1 MTQSANHK
9 RSGKVSGSLFSFTVA
24 KDVKTLAPA
33 LLFTVAGAIIPP
45 ALSILLGKVFDALS
59 GFGTGQ
65 LTSDRFMEKVVS
77 SVIGIVSLGIGS
89 VAVGWMMVTLWC
101 RFSDSQSQRAQR
113 AIFSNFLSREMSW
126 FDENSGVI
134 GLLTISNRNVED
146 FRVATSICLAYTT
159 QSAITMILCLVLA
172 LIKSWS
178 LTLVTLAGVPVIVLI
193 SVVLAR
199 FINRNL
205 EASKEQMQIA
215 SNNANWAIHC
225 LETVKMFNRE
235 LTEIKNFDNSI
246 KLAKKLYLRFCQFL
260 CLQLGLCRALSLT
273 MFVQGFFFGSYLVR
287 HNKVSSGDVLTV
299 FWCCI
304 TVAQS
309 FNSISI
315 QMVLIK
321 KGQVAVQWLNRTL
334 AEKPKSS
341 SIGFYPPPAEGS
353 IEFFKVSV
361 PLQQNTFQVLTQVS
375 FQYPSRKFVPILS
388 KFSFSVAPYSMT
400 FIVGQSGSGKSTIS
414 NILLRIYDNYK
425 GIIRVDGYRLDT
437 INPKWLHDNIHVVE
451 QQSIMYN
458 ATLADNIKLGHR
470 NPSEVTDEELQLAC
484 KAAILDFLEEL
495 PQGLDTVIGHE
506 GVQLSGGQKQRV
518 ALARAYLS
526 NSPIM
531 VLDEALSALD
541 FALRFKAMESI
552 RRFRAGKTTLVITH
566 EFSQIDPSDRVA
578 ILKKGELLE
587 QGIRRDLESDP
598 HSEFNMVLKSTSPL
612 TQETPKLLDE
622 EFQSCSSKR
631 ESQFRILED
640 TKAREPT
647 LSKVYHSLRRKLV
660 RDRHC
665 ATDEEASIG
674 APTTKPTDRDSTLR
688 ILKEIFI
695 TIDDKPLLLLG
706 LLFTIANGV
715 SNPVFSF
722 AFSNLITTIVP
733 KQDGTE
739 SQANT
744 SLKWAMVVLAVA
756 FIDGL
761 TTYFR
766 IALDTVAERWVFK
779 LRSEM
784 FQSIVHGQIE
794 WFNKENHSPDA
805 LSHLL
810 VNHTDD
816 MRMIITRFF
825 SAATTI
831 LVLAF
836 TALLWCFIVGWRL
849 TLIGMAMLP
858 GFLIASKIYKFVTDR
873 WEEEYQ
879 KANEQT
885 IELVSEV
892 VKKIKSVKTLGLE
905 AHFTDA
911 FKARENYTD
920 RIGFRKA
927 FFIGFGYGLSHLFM
941 FVTIGV
947 LLWYGMNQISTGN
960 YSLQQTMLVFT
971 LLVFSLVTVSQ
982 LMDTIPQS
990 SSGFDAFK
998 GMRKSNSI
1006 PIEEKTGISGNNLL
1020 GDIELKNINFSYS
1033 GSKKS
1038 VLSNLSFSIPAGK
1051 VIALVGPSGSGKST
1065 VIGLLARLYNPTSG
1079 SVTIAG
1085 QNIKEISLT
1094 HYRSQV
1100 AVVRQMPLHFLDGS
1114 IAANLRYA
1122 NENAE
1127 ISIQDVCKECSID
1140 DFISSLREGYDT
1152 RLGDQ
1157 NGGGAH
1163 LSGGQMQ
1170 RLGIA
1175 RALLRQ
1181 PKVLILDECTSA
1193 LDPESMSAI
1202 KDMIRRQ
1209 KGMTI
1214 IMITHQQEMIE
1225 LADKVIHIEAH
1236 QSF

>member
-1 MTQSANHK
+1 MTQPVDRK

-24 KDVKTLAPA
+24 KDAKTLAPA
-33 LLFTVAGAIIPP
+33 LLFTIAGAIIPP

-65 LTSDRFMEKVVS
+65 LSSDQFMEKVVS
-77 SVIGIVSLGIGS
+77 AVIGIVSLGIGS

-101 RFSDSQSQRAQR
+101 RFSDSQSQRVQR
-113 AIFSNFLSREMSW
+113 AVFSNFLSRDMSW
-126 FDENSGVI
+126 FDQNCGVI
-134 GLLTISNRNVED
+134 GLLTISNRNIED

-159 QSAITMILCLVLA
+159 QSAITMVLCLVLA

-193 SVVLAR
+193 SAVLAR

-215 SNNANWAIHC
+215 SNNANWTIHC

-246 KLAKKLYLRFCQFL
+246 KLAKKLYLRFCHFL
-260 CLQLGLCRALSLT
+260 CLQLGICRAVSLT

-287 HNKVSSGDVLTV
+287 HRKASSGDVLTV

-334 AEKPKSS
+334 AEKTKSS
-341 SIGFYPPPAEGS
+341 SIGFYPPPAKGS
-353 IEFFKVSV
+353 IEFFKVS
-361 PLQQNTFQVLTQVS
+361 
-375 FQYPSRKFVPILS
+375 FQYPSRKLVPILN

-400 FIVGQSGSGKSTIS
+400 FIVGQSGCGKSTIS
-414 NILLRIYDNYK
+414 NLLLRIYDNYK
-425 GIIRVDGYRLDT
+425 GIIRVDGYGLDT

-451 QQSIMYN
+451 QQSVMYN
-458 ATLADNIKLGHR
+458 ATLADNIKVGHR
-470 NPSEVTDEELQLAC
+470 NPSDVTDEELQLAC
-484 KAAILDFLEEL
+484 KAAMFDFMEEL
-495 PQGLDTVIGHE
+495 PQGLDTVIGNE

-518 ALARAYLS
+518 ALARAYLN

-531 VLDEALSALD
+531 VFDEALSALD
-541 FALRFKAMESI
+541 VALRFKAMESI
-552 RRFRAGKTTLVITH
+552 RRFRAGKTSLVITH

-578 ILKKGELLE
+578 VMRKGEILE
-587 QGIRRDLESDP
+587 QGIRRDLESDS
-598 HSEFNMVLKSTSPL
+598 HSEFNIMLNSTSPL
-612 TQETPKLLDE
+612 TQETSQLLHE
-622 EFQSCSSKR
+622 EFQSYDNKK
-631 ESQFRILED
+631 ESQFKILED
-640 TKAREPT
+640 TMARE
-647 LSKVYHSLRRKLV
+647 SAACKFYRSLRRKLV
-660 RDRHC
+660 RERDY
-665 ATDEEASIG
+665 AKDEEASIG
-674 APTTKPTDRDSTLR
+674 EPTTKPTDRDSTLR
-688 ILKEIFI
+688 ILKEIFLS
-695 TIDDKPLLLLG
+695 IDDKPLLILG

-733 KQDGTE
+733 KQDGAE

-756 FIDGL
+756 LIDGF
-761 TTYFR
+761 TTYLR
-766 IALDTVAERWVFK
+766 IALDAVAERWIFK

-784 FQSIVHGQIE
+784 FQSIVHGQME
-794 WFNKENHSPDA
+794 WFNKENHSSDA

-816 MRMIITRFF
+816 MRMIITRFL

-831 LVLAF
+831 LILTF

-849 TLIGMAMLP
+849 TLIGMALLP
-858 GFLIASKIYKFVTDR
+858 GFLIASKIYKSITDR

-885 IELVSEV
+885 IELASEV

-905 AHFTDA
+905 THFTET
-911 FKARENYTD
+911 FKNRERYND

-998 GMRKSNSI
+998 GMRKAKFI
-1006 PIEEKTGISGNNLL
+1006 PIEEKTGISGNHLL
-1020 GDIELKNINFSYS
+1020 GDIELKNVNFSYM
-1033 GSKKS
+1033 GSKKT
-1038 VLSNLSFSIPAGK
+1038 VLSNLSFSIPAGN

-1065 VIGLLARLYNPTSG
+1065 VIGLLTRLYNPTSG
-1079 SVTIAG
+1079 SVTISG
-1085 QNIKEISLT
+1085 QNIREISLT
-1094 HYRSQV
+1094 HYRNQV

-1127 ISIQDVCKECSID
+1127 ASIEDVCRECSID
-1140 DFISSLREGYDT
+1140 DFISSLREGYET

-1181 PKVLILDECTSA
+1181 PKILILDECTSA
-1193 LDPESMSAI
+1193 LDPESISAI
-1202 KDMIRRQ
+1202 KEMIRRQ
-1209 KGMTI
+1209 RGMTI
-1214 IMITHQQEMIE
+1214 VMITHQQEMME
-1225 LADKVIHIEAH
+1225 LADKVIHIEAC